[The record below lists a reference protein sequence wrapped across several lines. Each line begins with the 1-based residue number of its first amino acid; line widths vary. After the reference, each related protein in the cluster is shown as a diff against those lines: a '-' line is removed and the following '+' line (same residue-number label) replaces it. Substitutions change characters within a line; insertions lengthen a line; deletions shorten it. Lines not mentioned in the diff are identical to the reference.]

1 MPDFL
6 NYDALGLAELVR
18 TRAAS
23 PRELVAAAIAR
34 IEAVNPQL
42 NAVVHTMFDA
52 ALKQADGPLPDGPF
66 TGVPFMLKD
75 LLAWYAGEPITS
87 GSRYFKGFIAPY
99 DTEIVRRYRASGVIV
114 IGKTNTPEFGL
125 VPFTE
130 SDFLGTCRN
139 PWNTER
145 TAGGSSGGSAA
156 AVASGMVPMAG
167 GGDGG
172 GSIRIPASC
181 CGIFGMK
188 PTRARTP
195 CGPDQGELWHG
206 GVVEHVLTRSV
217 RDSAAMLDAIAGP
230 DLGAPYVAPPQE
242 RPYLEECSLP
252 PGRLRIAFS
261 AKPMLGLE
269 VHPDCI
275 RAATDAARLLESLG
289 HDVVEDTLP
298 LDREAFNRNFLTVVA
313 CELAGEL
320 IDAERFTGR
329 PVRRHDVEVN
339 SWAVTLI
346 GRSISGPEYSDAVRQ
361 LQRMGRQA
369 ATFFE
374 RYPVYLTPVL
384 GGPPFPHGALQ
395 PPPSERA
402 LLKALGALRAPGLLR
417 MLGALERAAGTVYEW
432 MSYTPLANA
441 TGQPAMSVPLSW
453 NAEGLPIGVQFMGR
467 FGDEATLFRLASQL
481 EQAAPWFDRR
491 PPVA

>member
-1 MPDFL
+1 MTDFL

-18 TRAAS
+18 TGAAS
-23 PRELVAAAIAR
+23 PRELASAAIAQVEARNPR
-34 IEAVNPQL
+34 I
-42 NAVVHTMFDA
+42 NAVVHPMFDA
-52 ALKQADGPLPDGPF
+52 ALRQADGPLPDGPF
-66 TGVPFMLKD
+66 RGVPFMLKD

-87 GSRYFKGFIAPY
+87 GSRYFMDFIAPH

-130 SDFLGTCRN
+130 PDFLGICRN
-139 PWNTER
+139 PWNPER

-181 CGIFGMK
+181 CGVFGMK

-195 CGPDQGELWHG
+195 SGPDQGELWRG
-206 GVVEHVLTRSV
+206 SVVEHVITRSV

-230 DLGAPYVAPPQE
+230 DLGAPYVAPPQVG
-242 RPYLEECSLP
+242 PYLAECALP

-261 AKPMLGLE
+261 SKPMQGTS
-269 VHPDCI
+269 VHPDCV
-275 RAATDAARLLESLG
+275 RAVTDAAHLLESLG
-289 HDVVEDTLP
+289 HEVVEDTLP
-298 LDREAFNRNFLTVVA
+298 LDREAFNRCFLTVVC
-313 CELAGEL
+313 CETAAEL
-320 IDAERFTGR
+320 IDAARFTGR
-329 PVRRHDVEVN
+329 AVRRQDVEVN
-339 SWAVTLI
+339 TWAIALI
-346 GRSISGPEYSDAVRQ
+346 GRSIAAPEYSDAVRQ
-361 LQRMGRQA
+361 LQRMSRRV

-374 RYPVYLTPVL
+374 RYPVFLTPVL
-384 GGPPFPHGALQ
+384 AGPPFPHGELQ
-395 PPPSERA
+395 PPPSERI
-402 LLKALGALRAPGLLR
+402 LLKAVGALRAPGLLR
-417 MLGALERAAGTVYEW
+417 LLGALERAAGTVYEW

-467 FGDEATLFRLASQL
+467 FGDEATLFRLAAQL
-481 EQAAPWFDRR
+481 EQAAPWFNRR
-491 PPVA
+491 PAT